1 MTLIHV
7 APQVPLPDRLYQGR
21 VQLLEVKETFQNPR
35 FHQRFKSHVWNCRLQ
50 GNWRHA
56 VNNRPVS
63 REELMMVLADL
74 VGLRINALYFTQSQ
88 RLTLGEVGLEETTRE
103 GTGGPGNTVEQCS
116 CPPQYTGDS
125 CEVGIISP
133 GNMEKKSHPAWIE
146 TRSALFLVIV

>member
-1 MTLIHV
+1 MTLIHM

-21 VQLLEVKETFQNPR
+21 VQLLEVKKTFQNLKLLPSQSTHH
-35 FHQRFKSHVWNCRLQ
+35 FHLQAHHVKSDVHPSDLQ

-56 VNNRPVS
+56 INNKPVS

-74 VGLRINALYFTQSQ
+74 VGLRIHALYFTQTQ
-88 RLTLGEVGLEETTRE
+88 RLSLGEVGLEETSRK

-125 CEVGIISP
+125 CEVGTISP
-133 GNMEKKSHPAWIE
+133 RK
-146 TRSALFLVIV
+146 